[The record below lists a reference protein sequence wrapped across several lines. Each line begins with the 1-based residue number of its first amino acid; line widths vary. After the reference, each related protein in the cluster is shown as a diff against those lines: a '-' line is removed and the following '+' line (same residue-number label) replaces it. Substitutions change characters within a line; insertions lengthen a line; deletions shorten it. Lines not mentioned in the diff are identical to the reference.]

1 MSDEK
6 NKSKQGLYF
15 TIRTSQRHY
24 NNERER
30 ERDHRNQIKSIDTI
44 KYSSVEMKYL

>member
-15 TIRTSQRHY
+15 TIRTSRRHY

-30 ERDHRNQIKSIDTI
+30 EREREREKEIIEIK
-44 KYSSVEMKYL
+44 

>member
-6 NKSKQGLYF
+6 NKSKQGLCF
-15 TIRTSQRHY
+15 TVRTSQRHY

-30 ERDHRNQIKSIDTI
+30 EREREREIIEIK
-44 KYSSVEMKYL
+44 

>member
-15 TIRTSQRHY
+15 TVRTSQRHY
-24 NNERER
+24 NNER

-44 KYSSVEMKYL
+44 KESSAEMKYL